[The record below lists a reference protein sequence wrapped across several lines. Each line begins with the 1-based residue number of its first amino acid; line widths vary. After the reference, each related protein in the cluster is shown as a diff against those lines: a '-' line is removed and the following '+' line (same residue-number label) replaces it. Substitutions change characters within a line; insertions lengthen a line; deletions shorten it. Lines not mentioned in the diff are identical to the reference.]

1 MTDHLPFGLML
12 CNKFGQTVDPTTGRD
27 TYAEG
32 EPFIGA
38 SRFPTFDAA
47 RLAAQELISK
57 YPWACAEI
65 YNENH
70 LLERLLP
77 DEQSI
82 QLPVLGN
89 IKPRLSL
96 SLLRWGF
103 ARWRILEQPSL
114 DAHRL
119 YLWSNGFRFALT
131 VNPQGGIQ
139 IELTEPTD
147 PLRCQHL
154 LAALKR
160 FERPLF
166 AYRWL
171 IGSALRF

>member
-1 MTDHLPFGLML
+1 MTDPLPFGLML

-32 EPFIGA
+32 ELFIGE
-38 SRFPTFDAA
+38 SRFSTFDTA
-47 RLAAQELISK
+47 RLNAQWLISK
-57 YPWACAEI
+57 YPWASAEI
-65 YNENH
+65 YNQNQ

-89 IKPRLSL
+89 VQPRLSL

-114 DAHRL
+114 DAQRL
-119 YLWSNGFRFALT
+119 YIWSNGFRFALT
-131 VNPQGGIQ
+131 VNPVGGMQ
-139 IELTEPTD
+139 IEPTEPTD

-160 FERPLF
+160 FEHRLF

-171 IGSALRF
+171 ISCALRF